1 MSIKELK
8 HDLALSRT
16 LMWIAFVLVLA
27 ALGTIVIICLRQRR
41 ILRERDRLNTEV
53 REARERSVT
62 ATPDFLRL
70 ARVNESMEQIDSI
83 CREKKIPDN
92 IKLENILRQLDNVS
106 LLENSWEVFRHNFEG
121 VHSGFFRI
129 LKERHPSLTTGELR
143 MCAYVV
149 MQLSSKEIANL
160 TGRTIRSVESM
171 RYRIHKK
178 LEISGKDSLAD
189 YLLTITG

>member
-27 ALGTIVIICLRQRR
+27 SLGTIVIICLRQRR